1 MPADQDAY
9 NAWINDFQKR
19 TGQTV
24 VRPPTFGG
32 GGGGFSSGGMVSTS
46 STTPAYARVNA
57 IPSWL
62 PPSDMHELVDQYG
75 KTGEM
80 FGTGEYDAANQGQQS
95 RVLTTALNAGNNAA
109 TEYANK
115 ARQAGGSGMGAGLI
129 KAQSAVGGRKVA
141 GDMELERQRFDA
153 SQREKAAGH
162 AAQIATTLGQLRDSY
177 LKTIVDYATK
187 SDATS
192 SEFTS
197 KMAAVDAQNRQTDAA
212 SNANKPQGSWTGQ
225 IPNNMGLAS
234 GLKPFAVNAT
244 TGQYVTP
251 PGGWTPGQ
259 SWNFGG

>member
-9 NAWINDFQKR
+9 NNWINSFKP
-19 TGQTV
+19 
-24 VRPPTFGG
+24 RP
-32 GGGGFSSGGMVSTS
+32 GGGFTGGMAGFSGGSVSTS
-46 STTPAYARVNA
+46 SSTPAYARVNA
-57 IPSWL
+57 IPGWL

-129 KAQSAVGGRKVA
+129 KAQASVGARSVA
-141 GDMELERQRFDA
+141 GSMELDRQKFDA

-192 SEFTS
+192 AEFTS
-197 KMAAVDAQNRQTDAA
+197 KMAAVDSQNNAQKAA
-212 SNANKPQGSWTGQ
+212 NDRGWTAT
-225 IPNNMGLAS
+225 IPNAMGLAS
-234 GLKPFAVNAT
+234 GLMPSAANVGLGKYAT
-244 TGQYVTP
+244 PGQ
-251 PGGWTPGQ
+251 GWTPNQG
-259 SWNFGG
+259 WNFGG